1 MVGFSYVISIHV
13 FPTEQVDQDVSG
25 PIVRISPFELHIN
38 DPKYSNSSV
47 QRSSS
52 LFANNISSYYDELYV
67 AGSQRRTMKYPWAMK
82 GFGAQISS
90 FATEDHDVHRIRRG
104 AIAPYFSRAS
114 VSQLEPSVQANIN
127 KLVSYLQDLQGTG
140 EVVNLINMF
149 ISLTADIITNYAF
162 ASPFGFL
169 DTPDFAPGWRK
180 AMTDVS
186 ETSHLFKQFG
196 FIEPTMRL
204 IPPSIVTKMNPW
216 LGSLFAL
223 TDMVR
228 AKILTV
234 KAELAEGRKP
244 EGQKTIFYDVLTNPQ
259 LAEEDKSLARVE
271 NEGISVVAAGSN
283 TVAHT
288 LSCISFFIL
297 SDRSML
303 EKLQRELAGV
313 MKDNP
318 EPKWAD
324 LETLP
329 YLTAVITEGL
339 RWGYGVTERLQRIS
353 PDVALKY
360 GGYTIPKGV
369 SSQCHSV
376 APTYKP
382 STH

>member
-1 MVGFSYVISIHV
+1 
-13 FPTEQVDQDVSG
+13 
-25 PIVRISPFELHIN
+25 
-38 DPKYSNSSV
+38 
-47 QRSSS
+47 
-52 LFANNISSYYDELYV
+52 
-67 AGSQRRTMKYPWAMK
+67 MKYPWAMK

-90 FATEDHDVHRIRRG
+90 FATEDHDLHRIRRG

-114 VSQLEPSVQANIN
+114 VSQLEPSVQANVN
-127 KLVSYLQDLQGTG
+127 KLISRLQGFQGTG
-140 EVVNLINMF
+140 KAVNFINMF

-169 DTPDFAPGWRK
+169 DTPDFAPGWRE
-180 AMTDVS
+180 AMTNVS

-196 FIEPTMRL
+196 FIEPTMRM
-204 IPPSIVTKMNPW
+204 ISPAIVTKVNPW
-216 LGSLFAL
+216 IGSLFAL

-228 AKILTV
+228 AKILKV

-259 LAEEDKSLARVE
+259 LADEDKTIERVE

-288 LSCISFFIL
+288 LSCISFFII

-303 EKLQRELAGV
+303 EKLQAELAAV

-318 EPKWAD
+318 EPKWSQ
-324 LETLP
+324 LESLP

-353 PDVALKY
+353 PDVPLKY
-360 GGYTIPKGV
+360 GDFIIPTGV
-369 SSQCHSV
+369 S
-376 APTYKP
+376 P
-382 STH
+382 